1 MSRQMRKDFAPTR
14 TKGTAQ
20 TSEVKW
26 DFFKLKSVNV
36 PKNTIQI
43 KVKLLVRVH
52 VVYSITLA
60 HTSQAE
66 LFFKLK
72 KGARGNLNP
81 HVGFPLA
88 QTTNKTTRRRQSAI

>member
-1 MSRQMRKDFAPTR
+1 MSRQMRKDFAPTC

-20 TSEVKW
+20 TSEVKR
-26 DFFKLKSVNV
+26 DFFKLKSIYI

-43 KVKLLVRVH
+43 HFKLLVRVH
-52 VVYSITLA
+52 VVYRITLA

-72 KGARGNLNP
+72 KGR
-81 HVGFPLA
+81 VG
-88 QTTNKTTRRRQSAI
+88 I